1 MAAFKQH
8 CAFGFWKGDLMF
20 AGSPAQQKRAS
31 EAMGHFG
38 RITSLKDLPDDKN
51 LLACIREAMRL
62 NEEGI
67 KRPARPRP
75 AHRQELQVPEPF
87 SAALKQNRKAQKAFD
102 NFSYSHKKEYVEW
115 VSEAKRDETRE
126 KRIETSIAWLAEGK
140 SRHWKYSRC

>member
-1 MAAFKQH
+1 MNPIDEYLAKEASEFARPILNHLRKLIHRACPNVEETLKWGFPHFLYKGMLCSMAAFKQH

-75 AHRQELQVPEPF
+75 AHRKELQVPEPF
-87 SAALKQNRKAQKAFD
+87 SAALKQNR
-102 NFSYSHKKEYVEW
+102 
-115 VSEAKRDETRE
+115 
-126 KRIETSIAWLAEGK
+126 
-140 SRHWKYSRC
+140 